1 MWSLGPTTSA
11 SRGVCKECG
20 LGAASGVRQ
29 HWDRIPGEITGQMRS
44 GVGWG
49 GVVGGGSGVV
59 SEGRDGEYL
68 PIAPSCLHVP
78 VTQELG
84 TGTCDILFSG
94 LGSSSLLI
102 QKVFLLR
109 GKSW

>member
-29 HWDRIPGEITGQMRS
+29 HWDRIPGEITEQMRS

-49 GVVGGGSGVV
+49 SRRGSGVV

-94 LGSSSLLI
+94 SGSSSLLI
-102 QKVFLLR
+102 HKVFLLR